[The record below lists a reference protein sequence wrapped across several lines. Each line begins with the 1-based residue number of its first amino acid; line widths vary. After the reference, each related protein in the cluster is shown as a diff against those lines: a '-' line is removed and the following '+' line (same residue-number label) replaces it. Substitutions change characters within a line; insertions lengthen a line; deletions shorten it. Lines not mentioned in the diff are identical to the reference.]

1 MVSNQYV
8 RKVCHMLTEQSAKS
22 IHVAVANTKS
32 RSPLASQN
40 SFYAFLMLLATKV
53 SRLVVT
59 NACCFS

>member
-8 RKVCHMLTEQSAKS
+8 RKVCHLLTEQSAKS
-22 IHVAVANTKS
+22 IHVAVTSTYS
-32 RSPLASQN
+32 RSLLALQT
-40 SFYAFLMLLATKV
+40 SFYAFLMPLATKV